1 MAASQVKGTQL
12 EKVKRLKEFTNIT
25 DREAIQRLKS
35 SNWDV
40 NVALN
45 AYYDSTPRSQPNST
59 NCNVSEIESTFDKYR
74 DQDEKDKISIEGA
87 MALCQDLGIEPT
99 QFEFLVM
106 SYQLGSERM
115 GEFHR
120 KAFVQGMVRLQ
131 CNTITELREEL
142 PQLMKLL
149 DDPEQ
154 FRAIY
159 NYAFILGREQGQKS
173 LSLEAAIELWR
184 LLLNNRFTMLEDWI
198 TFLEEK
204 HGKAISKD
212 TWTLFLDF
220 ASQPNIDLDA
230 HDLMG
235 AWPILIDEFVEYMQ
249 EKQ

>member
-1 MAASQVKGTQL
+1 
-12 EKVKRLKEFTNIT
+12 
-25 DREAIQRLKS
+25 
-35 SNWDV
+35 
-40 NVALN
+40 
-45 AYYDSTPRSQPNST
+45 
-59 NCNVSEIESTFDKYR
+59 
-74 DQDEKDKISIEGA
+74 

-173 LSLEAAIELWR
+173 LCKLIDAFLMTFIDNTFLALEAAIELWR

-198 TFLEEK
+198 TFLEVSYIY
-204 HGKAISKD
+204 HYYDGWLIMMYIGKA
-212 TWTLFLDF
+212 WQGHF
-220 ASQPNIDLDA
+220 
-230 HDLMG
+230 
-235 AWPILIDEFVEYMQ
+235 
-249 EKQ
+249 